1 MFTRKNATA
10 FVAAGLVAGAVIGSA
25 LPASAARK
33 HDAPTASNVS
43 AHKTVTGAAV
53 GQSRSSAPQVP
64 SLRRSGTAIP
74 MTATADLCSS
84 YPDGH
89 GDLCMWYF
97 SGFTGSSAG
106 FLRNDAN
113 LVDDRFVSVG
123 SGQSSLVT
131 NNAESVWNYDRF
143 KTAFVATSPGY
154 TGFVGFVSP
163 WSGGNFSSTYRNNV
177 ESLYWVA

>member
-10 FVAAGLVAGAVIGSA
+10 FAAAGVVVGAVLGST

-33 HDAPTASNVS
+33 HDAPTASDVS
-43 AHKTVTGAAV
+43 THKTMTGAAV
-53 GQSRSSAPQVP
+53 AQNHLSAPRTP
-64 SLRRSGTAIP
+64 SLRTGTAIP

-84 YPDGH
+84 YSDGH
-89 GDLCMWYF
+89 GDLCLWYF
-97 SGFTGSSAG
+97 SNFSGSSAG

-113 LVDDRFVSVG
+113 LVDDRFTSVG

-143 KTAFVATSPGY
+143 KTAYVATSPGY
-154 TGFVGFVSP
+154 TGFVGFLSP
-163 WSGGNFSSTYRNNV
+163 WSGGNFTSTYRNNV
-177 ESLYWVA
+177 ESLYWLA